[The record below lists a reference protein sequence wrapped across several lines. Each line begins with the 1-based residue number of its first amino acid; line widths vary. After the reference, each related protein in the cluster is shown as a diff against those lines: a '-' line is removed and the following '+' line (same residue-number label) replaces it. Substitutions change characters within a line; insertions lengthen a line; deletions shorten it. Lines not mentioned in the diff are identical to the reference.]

1 MDYINQMKYKIF
13 LILFVFLICS
23 NQKAYSADESV
34 ISLTLEQAI
43 ETALQRNRSIINAL
57 SMSESQR
64 ISLFS
69 AQSAFDTKFYP
80 SASAGLSSEAG
91 MAGAGLTLQKRLDF
105 GATASLTPGIQKTDD
120 NRTAR
125 IGVSLNMP
133 LFRGFGKEANL
144 DSVYLSEYSVRTA
157 KRSLYST
164 RVNVILDTVS
174 AVYDIIRQRELVRL
188 FESLTKQLEGHSKIA
203 KIREKVGLATSLDVY
218 RAEIRL
224 KDVEDSLSSAKES
237 LRNAEDRLKLI
248 LSFSL
253 ERPIEVTAPVELDKT
268 RMNLEELVEIAL
280 KNRIELEQA
289 KDELEEAR
297 RRSRI
302 AEHNILPQLD
312 LVMNY
317 NRYDMTDDFGA
328 LNENRW
334 SINLVSNTDFSR
346 TSEKAAFQQSR
357 ITVSSS
363 KLYLDTRQ
371 DEIRREVR
379 LQSEFLKKAQERI
392 AIREAQKKQAD
403 GKSELSKIKFDHGM
417 TDNSDVIE
425 AEKELQQAN
434 VNLLSMKTDYIV
446 GMYRMRAA
454 IGTLIER

>member
-1 MDYINQMKYKIF
+1 MKYKIF
-13 LILFVFLICS
+13 LIFFVVLICS
-23 NQKAYSADESV
+23 DQMVYSADESEI

-57 SMSESQR
+57 SMSESR
-64 ISLFS
+64 KISLSS
-69 AQSAFDTKFYP
+69 AQSAFDTKLYP
-80 SASAGLSSEAG
+80 SANAGLSSEAG
-91 MAGAGLTLQKRLDF
+91 MAGAGITLQKRFDS
-105 GATASLTPGIQKTDD
+105 GATASLTPGIQRTDD
-120 NRTAR
+120 NRTTR
-125 IGVSLNMP
+125 IGVSLNVP
-133 LFRGFGKEANL
+133 LFRGFGKETNL
-144 DSVYLSEYSVRTA
+144 DSVYQSEFSVRTA
-157 KRSLYST
+157 QRSLYST
-164 RVNVILDTVS
+164 RVNVILDTAS
-174 AVYDIIRQRELVRL
+174 AVYDIIRQKELVRL
-188 FESLTKQLEGHSKIA
+188 FESLKQQLEGHSQIA
-203 KIREKVGLATSLDVY
+203 KIREKVGLATPLDVY

-224 KDVEDSLSSAKES
+224 KDVEDSLSSARES
-237 LRNAEDRLKLI
+237 FRNSEDRLKLI

-253 ERPIEVTAPVELDKT
+253 ERPIEVSAPVESDKI
-268 RMNLEELVEIAL
+268 RMNLEELIEIAL

-289 KDELEEAR
+289 NDELEEAR

-312 LVMNY
+312 VVMNY
-317 NRYDMTDDFGA
+317 NRYNMIDDFGT

-334 SINLVSNTDFSR
+334 SINLVSNTDFARSY
-346 TSEKAAFQQSR
+346 EKAAFQQSQ

-363 KLYLDTRQ
+363 KLYLETRQ

-392 AIREAQKKQAD
+392 AIREAQKKQAE

-434 VNLLSMKTDYIV
+434 VNLLSMKTEYVV
-446 GMYRMRAA
+446 GIYRMRAA
-454 IGTLIER
+454 IGTLIEH